1 MDAGFAMMAGGKRR
15 GLTPD
20 FYRNKL
26 IARLRHSGIHEERV
40 LEAMARVPR
49 HEFVDP
55 AWDLSK
61 SYEDTALPIGRA
73 QTISQPQVVALMS
86 QALMEGREPR
96 HVLEIGTGCGYQ
108 TAVLAELVD
117 RVYSVERIRSLHQ
130 STQRRLQALNYMRVY
145 LNHGDGHEGWQQ
157 QAPFDGIIVTAAATQ
172 VPAALVLQLA
182 PGGRLVIP
190 IGGPDGQQLCR
201 ITLKADGGVSREVL
215 AGVSF
220 VPMLPEKT
228 D

>member
-1 MDAGFAMMAGGKRR
+1 MGAGVKRR

-26 IARLRHSGIHEERV
+26 IDRLREKGIVEERV
-40 LEAMARVPR
+40 LEAMGRVPR
-49 HEFVDP
+49 HAFVDA

-73 QTISQPQVVALMS
+73 QTISQPFVVALMS

-96 HVLEIGTGCGYQ
+96 HVLEVGTGCGYQ
-108 TAVLAELVD
+108 TAILAELVD
-117 RVYSVERIRSLHQ
+117 RVYSLERIRSLHLSAQ
-130 STQRRLQALNYMRVY
+130 QRLQGLNYMRVY
-145 LNHGDGHEGWQQ
+145 LQHGDGYEGWEQ
-157 QAPFDGIIVTAAATQ
+157 QAPFDGIIVTAAAAQ
-172 VPAALVLQLA
+172 VPAALLMQLA
-182 PGGRLVIP
+182 PGGRLIIP
-190 IGGPDGQQLCR
+190 VGDGDGQQLCR
-201 ITLKADGGVSREVL
+201 ITVKADGGVSREVL

>member
-1 MDAGFAMMAGGKRR
+1 MGAGVKRR

-26 IARLRHSGIHEERV
+26 IDRLREKGIVEERV
-40 LEAMARVPR
+40 LEAMGRVPR
-49 HEFVDP
+49 HAFVDA

-73 QTISQPQVVALMS
+73 QTISQPFVVALMS

-96 HVLEIGTGCGYQ
+96 HVLEVGTGCGYQ
-108 TAVLAELVD
+108 TAILAELVG
-117 RVYSVERIRSLHQ
+117 RVYSLERIRSLHLSAQ
-130 STQRRLQALNYMRVY
+130 QRLQGLNYMRVY
-145 LNHGDGHEGWQQ
+145 LQHGDGYEGWEQ
-157 QAPFDGIIVTAAATQ
+157 QAPFDGIIVTAAAAQ
-172 VPAALVLQLA
+172 VPAALLMQLA
-182 PGGRLVIP
+182 PGGRLIIP
-190 IGGPDGQQLCR
+190 VGDGDGQQLCR
-201 ITLKADGGVSREVL
+201 ITVKADGGVSREVL